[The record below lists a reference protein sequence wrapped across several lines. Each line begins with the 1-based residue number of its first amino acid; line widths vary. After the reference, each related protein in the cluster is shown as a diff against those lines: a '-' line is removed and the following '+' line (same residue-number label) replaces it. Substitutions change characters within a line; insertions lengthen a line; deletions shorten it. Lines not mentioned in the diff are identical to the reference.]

1 MRLALTFRAGSSYR
15 HNKIPSPRVG
25 EIALGFFG
33 VGPLYIL
40 REIQNSDL
48 GQTIGSENIFWVI
61 LVSELRSRALREAFR
76 TNFSSRI
83 QPWASKNPISQGWG
97 DSPRIFWVGPLYI
110 RREIQNS
117 DLGQTIGSENI
128 FWVILVSELR
138 SRALREAFRTNF
150 SSRIQP
156 WASKNPISQGWGNS
170 PRIFW
175 GGPPLAALLAA
186 GWPEKGL
193 LH

>member
-1 MRLALTFRAGSSYR
+1 MALTFRAGSSYR

-76 TNFSSRI
+76 I
-83 QPWASKNPISQGWG
+83 
-97 DSPRIFWVGPLYI
+97 
-110 RREIQNS
+110 
-117 DLGQTIGSENI
+117 
-128 FWVILVSELR
+128 
-138 SRALREAFRTNF
+138 NF

-186 GWPEKGL
+186 GWPERAYYISPVSCLNRPHDGQWGTSGPPGSKDPIE
-193 LH
+193 

>member
-1 MRLALTFRAGSSYR
+1 MDLVGTSDSRISAHPPPPAR
-15 HNKIPSPRVG
+15 PSPGLCVFHRETLCVSHKDRM
-25 EIALGFFG
+25 
-33 VGPLYIL
+33 GPLYII

-61 LVSELRSRALREAFR
+61 LVSELRSRALRDGFR
-76 TNFSSRI
+76 I
-83 QPWASKNPISQGWG
+83 
-97 DSPRIFWVGPLYI
+97 
-110 RREIQNS
+110 
-117 DLGQTIGSENI
+117 
-128 FWVILVSELR
+128 
-138 SRALREAFRTNF
+138 NF